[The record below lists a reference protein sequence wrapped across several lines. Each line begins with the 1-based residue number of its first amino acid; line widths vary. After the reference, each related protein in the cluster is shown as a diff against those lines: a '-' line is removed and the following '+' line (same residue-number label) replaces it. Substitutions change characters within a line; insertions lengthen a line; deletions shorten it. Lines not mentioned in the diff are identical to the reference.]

1 MLKLGTANTHGSVEG
16 KMSEIVKENIDP
28 HAVIVDTNILW
39 HKDKSKVVNPEFD
52 KFWESHA
59 AEANLELVI
68 PEVVIGELL
77 VQQTNS
83 ALKRLLEANKQFDE
97 LTTFTGK
104 KYSHRVT
111 EDRLK
116 GEIQSR
122 LDSWALKKA
131 VHRLAT
137 PIDQIEWDIL
147 IENSIWRR
155 PPFSYG
161 PKKENQEKGFRD
173 SLILESIVSYCNSE
187 IDKKVVFICN
197 DKLLRETSEKRLES
211 NKSFSAFESLDD
223 VEGYLRLEKEN
234 LEQSFIKSIISK
246 ASKKFFKHQNQD
258 NLVKNSLFYEVDLL
272 RIILK
277 NHEDK
282 FNNPQSQITGDFE
295 SADYSRASWRPYDI
309 GVFSVVGQPQFQN
322 IEGDNTYHW
331 VSKIRFNQDY
341 EGKRKWE
348 DEAYSFAHEMN
359 FDVFW
364 KVNISL
370 NERFT
375 KMEFLNLELI
385 ESKFTPK
392 DD

>member
-1 MLKLGTANTHGSVEG
+1 
-16 KMSEIVKENIDP
+16 MSEIVKENIDP

-39 HKDKSKVVNPEFD
+39 HKDKSKVVHPEFD
-52 KFWESHA
+52 EFWESHA

-68 PEVVIGELL
+68 PDVVIGELL

-122 LDSWALKKA
+122 LDSWALKKE

-137 PIDQIEWDIL
+137 PIDQIKWDVL
-147 IENSIWRR
+147 IDNSIWSR
-155 PPFSYG
+155 PPFSYDT
-161 PKKENQEKGFRD
+161 KKEDQEKGFKD
-173 SLILESIVSYCNSE
+173 ALILESIVSYCNSE
-187 IDKKVVFICN
+187 IDKKVVFICK
-197 DKLLRETSEKRLES
+197 DKLLRETSEERLKS
-211 NKSFSAFESLDD
+211 DKSFSAFESLG
-223 VEGYLRLEKEN
+223 EFQAYLRLEKQN

-246 ASKKFFKHQNQD
+246 ASKKFFKPQNND
-258 NLVKNSLFYEVDLL
+258 SLVKNSLVYEVELI

-277 NHEDK
+277 KYEDE
-282 FNNPQSQITGDFE
+282 FNNPQPQIAGGFE
-295 SADYSRASWRPYDI
+295 RADYSRASWRPSDA
-309 GVFSVVGQPQFQN
+309 GCFSIVGKPQFQN
-322 IEGDNTYHW
+322 VEGNKTFHW
-331 VSKIRFNQDY
+331 VSKIRFEQDY
-341 EGKRKWE
+341 EGELEWE
-348 DEAYSFAHEMN
+348 DEAFLFKYEMS

-364 KVNISL
+364 KVNISVG
-370 NERFT
+370 ERFT
-375 KMEFLNLELI
+375 KMKFLKVELI
-385 ESKFTPK
+385 ERKFTPK